1 MTKIQD
7 VSPAWSNTTIESDE
21 QSVNGRMLALASSQ
35 DGQVAFAGSY
45 SNIWASE
52 DGGQKW
58 DQVVWPEPSTGQ
70 FGVSGSLGGWCV
82 VDIAVSPGAPNTV
95 LAITRN
101 DRESKD
107 RGIWR
112 STDEGN
118 NWALVHQFPPGE
130 AVGQLVWA
138 PGSDSLVYAAGGS
151 ALAISQDGGAT
162 FKDVFFWGA
171 DPTQAT
177 SENGPCVAKRVNHIA
192 VASLP
197 DGALVPPVVYALG
210 DSTMFISFDGGTTW
224 IEDKGPI
231 PQGAGGAVGAPPPG
245 GTCERNWPIS

>member
-1 MTKIQD
+1 LLNLKLTRRLFMTKIQD
-7 VSPAWSNTTIESDE
+7 VSPAWSNTTIESDG

-35 DGQVAFAGSY
+35 DGQVVFAGSY

-118 NWALVHQFPPGE
+118 NWH
-130 AVGQLVWA
+130 WC
-138 PGSDSLVYAAGGS
+138 
-151 ALAISQDGGAT
+151 
-162 FKDVFFWGA
+162 
-171 DPTQAT
+171 T
-177 SENGPCVAKRVNHIA
+177 SFRRAKR
-192 VASLP
+192 
-197 DGALVPPVVYALG
+197 LG
-210 DSTMFISFDGGTTW
+210 
-224 IEDKGPI
+224 
-231 PQGAGGAVGAPPPG
+231 
-245 GTCERNWPIS
+245 NWCGRQEATA